1 METWFGGEIDPGC
14 CRREGA
20 LVVEKGKSA
29 AHEDMHQEDTSLK
42 PLAGKM
48 SGADFH
54 EFLQTPETGFRSPW
68 I

>member
-1 METWFGGEIDPGC
+1 M
-14 CRREGA
+14 
-20 LVVEKGKSA
+20 EKGKSA